1 MKINHPSYSEDALI
15 ADLRRWWDEQVADE
29 EDPFAD
35 PPRPRAGTIF
45 EVVPVVDSLGV
56 VSALVTIEKHL
67 DFEIP
72 PQIIKPGGYRNF
84 EEMIADLLPKV
95 RALLI
100 KRKKEAA

>member
-1 MKINHPSYSEDALI
+1 MRINPSYSEDALI
-15 ADLRRWWDEQVADE
+15 AALRSWWNEQVGDE

-35 PPRPRAGTIF
+35 TPRPRSGTIF

-67 DFEIP
+67 GFEIP

-84 EEMIADLLPKV
+84 EEMVADLVPKV

-100 KRKKEAA
+100 KRQKEAA